1 MLCLCLEG
9 RDRIRF
15 LSAVSDVQKMIP
27 HEHTSHKFVISQKV
41 DVMQCQQLLT
51 FELKRFVLWITNK
64 KTEAFD
70 CWKLKILVNLKSL
83 IIFTLSHIDR
93 KFEDIFFTMSV
104 IFTIV
109 QIRGDASLG
118 AVRSG
123 GRLFNLKVIDNKS

>member
-70 CWKLKILVNLKSL
+70 C
-83 IIFTLSHIDR
+83 
-93 KFEDIFFTMSV
+93 
-104 IFTIV
+104 
-109 QIRGDASLG
+109 
-118 AVRSG
+118 
-123 GRLFNLKVIDNKS
+123 

>member
-51 FELKRFVLWITNK
+51 FELKRLCCGLQIK
-64 KTEAFD
+64 RQKH
-70 CWKLKILVNLKSL
+70 L
-83 IIFTLSHIDR
+83 IV
-93 KFEDIFFTMSV
+93 E
-104 IFTIV
+104 
-109 QIRGDASLG
+109 
-118 AVRSG
+118 
-123 GRLFNLKVIDNKS
+123 N